1 MKIIPKRNY
10 LFLLCMCL
18 VLMFTLMA
26 CGKSKKNDNT
36 VVDSNNALNDESN
49 NDVNDNDNDDVD
61 GDEKSNDAVEETDSE
76 EPIEEPEKEPNLFLE
91 KYQETGEL
99 PSLAELYKDKFYVGV
114 ALAQIDFS
122 KVKKDLVASQ
132 FNSLTCENEMK
143 PDAVLDRNATIAL
156 GDEESVAINM
166 NRALPA
172 ILFAEE
178 NGIKIRYHTLVWHA
192 QTPDWFFN
200 VGFKDGGERVTRD
213 VMIARMESFIREVME
228 YMNTNHPGLIYAWDV
243 VNEAIS
249 PGDGREDGIRV
260 TDNRWFE
267 VVGPDYVEL
276 AFTFARK
283 YAAED
288 QKLFYNDYQT
298 YNKSKMFYLIK
309 MIEDLQE
316 KGLIDGIGMQ
326 DHMDLTTPGI
336 LDYQYTINKY
346 TDMGLEIQVTELDIN
361 TTDNS
366 EEGQKKLA
374 SRYKAIMTIILNC
387 IERNDSKI
395 TSITLWGLS
404 DNRSWLNQPGTPN
417 YPLLFDKD
425 LNPKYSYFGMAMDD
439 SISIAY

>member
-1 MKIIPKRNY
+1 MKTLPKRNY
-10 LFLLCMCL
+10 LILLCMSL
-18 VLMFTLMA
+18 VFMFTLIS
-26 CGKSKKNDNT
+26 CGKSEKNDNT
-36 VVDSNNALNDESN
+36 VVEDNKDASIENNEDV
-49 NDVNDNDNDDVD
+49 NDVNDVNNDDEQD
-61 GDEKSNDAVEETDSE
+61 SDDIEEV
-76 EPIEEPEKEPNLFLE
+76 IEEPEKEPNLFLE

-99 PSLAELYKDKFYVGV
+99 PNLAELYKDKFYVGV

-122 KVKKDLVASQ
+122 KNKKDLVASQ
-132 FNSLTCENEMK
+132 FNSITCENEMK
-143 PDAVLDRNATIAL
+143 PDAVLDRNASIAL

-200 VGFKDGGERVTRD
+200 VGFKDGGERVSRD
-213 VMIARMESFIREVME
+213 VMIARMESFIKEVME

-260 TDNRWFE
+260 TDNKWFE

-276 AFTFARK
+276 AFTFASK
-283 YAAED
+283 YVAED

-298 YNKSKMFYLIK
+298 YDKGKMFYLIK
-309 MIEDLQE
+309 LIEGLQE
-316 KGLIDGIGMQ
+316 KGIIDGIGMQ
-326 DHMDLTTPGI
+326 DHMDLTNPGI

-346 TDMGLEIQVTELDIN
+346 ADMGLEIQVTELDIN

-366 EEGQKKLA
+366 EEGQKRLA

-404 DNRSWLNQPGTPN
+404 DNRSWLNKPDTPN